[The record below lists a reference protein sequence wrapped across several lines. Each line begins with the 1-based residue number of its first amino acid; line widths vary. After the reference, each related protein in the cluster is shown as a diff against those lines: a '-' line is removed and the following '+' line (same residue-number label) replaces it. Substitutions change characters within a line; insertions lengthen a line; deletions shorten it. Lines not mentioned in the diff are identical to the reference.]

1 MEILSFNLI
10 RGALQPFRSCQFLI
24 WCLRWLYG
32 VICQLTFHGWW
43 HAAMSSRRI
52 ATLHHVPIIYSS
64 IAGRWRCE
72 LSGQQW
78 QNGQLQ
84 AVNVT
89 PASRS
94 FSSQVKKR
102 KLDNQMRIAKA
113 DGGCKGKRSVTDG
126 SVHRFQTRTT
136 CGWRS
141 SVIRWIHGV
150 VEWDM
155 PPKKKPFSQ
164 GNDDIISFYPCIS
177 RKPSF
182 RQTHVGEGLGWISC
196 KLCAQ

>member
-1 MEILSFNLI
+1 MSADL
-10 RGALQPFRSCQFLI
+10 P
-24 WCLRWLYG
+24 W
-32 VICQLTFHGWW
+32 WW

-52 ATLHHVPIIYSS
+52 AALHHVPIIYSS
-64 IAGRWRCE
+64 ITGRWRCE

-102 KLDNQMRIAKA
+102 KLDNQMGIAKA
-113 DGGCKGKRSVTDG
+113 DGGCKANVLWQMEVFIAFRPGPPVDEG
-126 SVHRFQTRTT
+126 HQ
-136 CGWRS
+136 
-141 SVIRWIHGV
+141 VIRWIHGV

-155 PPKKKPFSQ
+155 PPKKPFSQ
-164 GNDDIISFYPCIS
+164 GKWWYHFHFTREFQGTLVSDRPMLV
-177 RKPSF
+177 K
-182 RQTHVGEGLGWISC
+182 V
-196 KLCAQ
+196 